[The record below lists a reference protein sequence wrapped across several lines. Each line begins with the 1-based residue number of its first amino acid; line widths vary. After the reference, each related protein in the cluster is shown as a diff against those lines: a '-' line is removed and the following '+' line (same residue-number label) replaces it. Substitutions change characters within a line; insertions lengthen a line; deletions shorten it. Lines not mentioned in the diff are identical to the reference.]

1 MPVISTERMA
11 RIQALIQKEEKY
23 REGNRRRANKY
34 YHKHFKIHE
43 NMEEEEVE
51 IVKKNI
57 KEKKEKEHNKY
68 MNNKEF
74 YINRQKQYRI
84 NKLERLKRESDQNNQ
99 V

>member
-11 RIQALIQKEEKY
+11 QIQALIQKEEKY

-34 YHKHFKIHE
+34 YHKHFKINE

-51 IVKKNI
+51 IVTKNI
-57 KEKKEKEHNKY
+57 KEKKQKEHDKY

-84 NKLERLKRESDQNNQ
+84 NKLERLKRESEQNNQ